1 MTPGEQG
8 LQFHMLAQL
17 TRLLQVTESSQPPV
31 RVSVATLELKMMIHV
46 LMPDLTVH
54 FNMLIK
60 KSCKFSCPKWVT
72 NLLYGQTEED
82 NFKDIIHFLN
92 MSIKINLKLI

>member
-1 MTPGEQG
+1 M
-8 LQFHMLAQL
+8 
-17 TRLLQVTESSQPPV
+17 
-31 RVSVATLELKMMIHV
+31 ATLELKMMIHI

-72 NLLYGQTEED
+72 SLLYGQTEED

-92 MSIKINLKLI
+92 MSIKINLKLRNSYVFTQNNTDRQRCICAR